1 MLRLE
6 PRKKGPDDRIF
17 YWRENGQL
25 RKKVIGSKREFRT
38 EAEVLR
44 RIEPLKFRI
53 NENQETPAILSIGM
67 AIQHYIANELE
78 CKSLRLDY
86 STQSIYR
93 LNFKNWIMPRWENCQ
108 IDRVRGIE
116 VEKWLAR
123 RKKDDE
129 VTPLPDGPKSHMRD
143 D

>member
-6 PRKKGPDDRIF
+6 PRKKGPDAWIF

-93 LNFKNWIMPRWENCQ
+93 LNFKNWIMPRCENCQ
-108 IDRVRGIE
+108 IDRAPGIG
-116 VEKWLAR
+116 VEKWLPGLT
-123 RKKDDE
+123 KDCAG
-129 VTPLPDGPKSHMRD
+129 TSLS
-143 D
+143 